1 MVETNRS
8 ICVNAPL
15 RTAFATPIASA
26 ISFLSIPLS
35 WAFLIKVFRQGWQL
49 AVTAAPT
56 AMSNFVLIS
65 ITDLPSHSSSTSHCV
80 VENYLRILCP
90 SLLRNKEKTTV
101 KGNDTIARERIITR
115 LKDLALST
123 HEAQTYA
130 TLLTHPTM
138 TASALCKDTGIS
150 DTKIYYA
157 LDGLS
162 EKGMLV
168 VRNGNPKVYRAVP
181 PKEAIANLKQRLTD
195 RLNEEL
201 KEADVLVDMLL
212 PLYESAEKTE
222 ELEVAYIIRGHTN
235 ITNRLKALIENARKE
250 VTLFVS
256 HPALFKELTPTLRA
270 AQDIRK
276 IRLNIAMTEE
286 MLGTENIKWLDDA
299 RQLCCPVTLLISD
312 LKTLLTVSDW
322 GDETAT
328 LSQDQNLIRVARDYY
343 DNSLCYTP

>member
-1 MVETNRS
+1 M
-8 ICVNAPL
+8 
-15 RTAFATPIASA
+15 
-26 ISFLSIPLS
+26 
-35 WAFLIKVFRQGWQL
+35 
-49 AVTAAPT
+49 
-56 AMSNFVLIS
+56 
-65 ITDLPSHSSSTSHCV
+65 
-80 VENYLRILCP
+80 
-90 SLLRNKEKTTV
+90 
-101 KGNDTIARERIITR
+101 KGNETIAREKIVTR

-123 HEAQTYA
+123 HEAEAYA
-130 TLLTHPTM
+130 ALLSHPTM
-138 TASALCKDTGIS
+138 TASLLCKDTGIS

-162 EKGMLV
+162 EKGMLI

-181 PKEAIANLKQRLTD
+181 PKEAISNLKQRLTE
-195 RLNEEL
+195 RFNEEI

-212 PLYESAEKTE
+212 PIYESAEKPE
-222 ELEVAYIIRGHTN
+222 DLELAYIIRGQTN
-235 ITNRLKALIENARKE
+235 ITNRLKTLIENAHKE

-256 HPALFKELTPTLRA
+256 HPDLFKELKSTLRE
-270 AQDIRK
+270 AQENRK

-286 MLGTENIKWLDDA
+286 MLATENIKWLDEA